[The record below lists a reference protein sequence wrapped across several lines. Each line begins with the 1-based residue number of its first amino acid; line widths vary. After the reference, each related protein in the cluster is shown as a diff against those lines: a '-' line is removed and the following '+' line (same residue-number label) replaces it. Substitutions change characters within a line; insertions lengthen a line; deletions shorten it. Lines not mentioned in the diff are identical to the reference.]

1 MVAVPALTPVPAPSQ
16 QKVGTS
22 TPGSFKLPTK
32 AELEVLHAAKKA
44 ETARKSALYTDMIM
58 SGYTQKEAL
67 EATKGTEP
75 SAKPLGVSMNMWR
88 GIAN

>member
-1 MVAVPALTPVPAPSQ
+1 MSQASMKSPVVLSQ
-16 QKVGTS
+16 QKVETAK
-22 TPGSFKLPTK
+22 PVVFKLPTK
-32 AELEVLHAAKKA
+32 DELKVLHAVKKA
-44 ETARKSALYTDMIM
+44 ETDKKSELYSKMIM

-67 EATKGTEP
+67 EATKGNEP